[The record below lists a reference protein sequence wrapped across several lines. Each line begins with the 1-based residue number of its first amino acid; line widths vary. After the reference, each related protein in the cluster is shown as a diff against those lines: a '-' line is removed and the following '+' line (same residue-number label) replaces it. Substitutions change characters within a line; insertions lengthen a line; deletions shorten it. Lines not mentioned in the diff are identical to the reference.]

1 MLSNTNPFPS
11 CVIYLIVKLE
21 TEAGFRELCHR
32 NDLAA
37 THQRYVIYQAIH
49 EIPGHPGPEE
59 IYARV
64 RTKIPSISLATVYK
78 TLHAFLESGIVNEVS
93 LHRGSLRVDPNPDF
107 HHHLVCVDCRSI
119 TDIPREM
126 VGPVK
131 MQGKLPQG
139 FHVERYAVEIQ
150 GLCSQCASLRRKRG
164 FRARSTTVSGVTRAV
179 Q

>member
-1 MLSNTNPFPS
+1 
-11 CVIYLIVKLE
+11 VKLE

-32 NDLAA
+32 NGLAA
-37 THQRYVIYQAIH
+37 THQRYVIYNALQDM
-49 EIPGHPGPEE
+49 PGHPGPEE

-93 LHRGSLRVDPNPDF
+93 LHGGSLRVDPNPEF

-119 TDIPREM
+119 ADIPQDA

-139 FHVERYAVEIQ
+139 FHVERYAIEVQ
-150 GLCSQCASLRRKRG
+150 GFCSHCAAARRKRG
-164 FRARSTTVSGVTRAV
+164 SGTRNTTSFGVTRAV
-179 Q
+179 H